1 MRHFGDYVL
10 RTWSMSKYYLIFLF
24 LGLIAV
30 LYLAGL
36 CFLRLFLRQFF
47 SDGLFDLVVSSI
59 FAE

>member
-1 MRHFGDYVL
+1 MRHFGDNVL
-10 RTWSMSKYYLIFLF
+10 RSRRMGEYYLIFLF

-47 SDGLFDLVVSSI
+47 SDGLLDLVVSSV